1 MLVYQEQNPSGLQE
15 EDSDKVVEN
24 EDCVTQKSQMKG
36 NDEKERM
43 ENPKVKIILILELQ
57 MRDKLL
63 DNNYKS
69 KELVLHNEMEIEE
82 LKELRMMTE
91 VWEST

>member
-1 MLVYQEQNPSGLQE
+1 
-15 EDSDKVVEN
+15 
-24 EDCVTQKSQMKG
+24 
-36 NDEKERM
+36 
-43 ENPKVKIILILELQ
+43 